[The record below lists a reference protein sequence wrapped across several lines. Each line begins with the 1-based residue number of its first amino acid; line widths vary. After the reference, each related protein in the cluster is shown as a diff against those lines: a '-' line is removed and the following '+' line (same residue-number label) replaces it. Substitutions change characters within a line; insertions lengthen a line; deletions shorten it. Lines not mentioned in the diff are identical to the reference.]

1 METVLTWFEV
11 SQLAT
16 DNLSIITAPL
26 RVSDSAPCSR
36 QVDFH
41 STFPLVGTSYQ
52 TNISILVLAICMSI
66 IILCTCRA
74 VASTLHTCIILLYRS
89 SIYMYARSI
98 CKMLSYIIIS
108 LRIVGAMKSSNVTCN
123 TPITV
128 LLNLIM

>member
-16 DNLSIITAPL
+16 DNLCIVTAPL
-26 RVSDSAPCSR
+26 RVSDSAPCPR

-74 VASTLHTCIILLYRS
+74 VASTLHTCIYRTC
-89 SIYMYARSI
+89 IYMHARSI

-108 LRIVGAMKSSNVTCN
+108 LRIVGAMKRSNVTCN